1 MPHHP
6 PTANPHTIPGNLLFK
21 KQTLLIALTILLWL
35 FFLILSIHAFRPDSL
50 YVTFDSDGAI
60 PVLMANEDRPVT
72 LFDTYYWGVDR
83 WGAWPLA
90 IARVVHHA
98 TGFQWT
104 DYKLH
109 VVRSIWVFLGLLV
122 LVWINRRAA
131 LAVLVSCLIPL
142 CLEPTIRWHLF
153 NLSQIYAWQLTAL
166 FFAWLSLRRLLAT
179 ELLSPGGER
188 TAVKRIVWC
197 VSLYFSA
204 FLATWSS
211 EASTPF
217 LGFLLL
223 LEVLRSYFLQRDEPA
238 NKWKWARYV
247 TAVLAVAA
255 ATISHMLMK
264 ANYHRHGIKHWR
276 GDYKAP
282 TWVDVGYL
290 WQDVQ
295 GTWRNLM
302 DFDFG
307 PLLVVCGVFLV
318 VITLVLA
325 YSLLTKK
332 HVVRARLIHFA
343 FDDDVTMIIGLAGM
357 ALINLVLMTILS
369 HVRQSDYSSRYLVPT
384 FFLGAIAGL
393 MTIYVM
399 VRLIARSRRYVIPI
413 AILGAF
419 LFLIVQFPRYQPN
432 DKYRVYKESAIALA
446 QKAPGAVLMGGYWET
461 YIFASLQQPTNTMTP
476 LPLEGLQVRIPWT
489 QAMLR
494 NAREVVIEYR
504 NNDVLD
510 RGPLPVEFMQYGNLL
525 KLKDPQFYQNGKYAF
540 ALYINERPQQVTP
553 P

>member
-1 MPHHP
+1 MPNHSP
-6 PTANPHTIPGNLLFK
+6 SANQHSIQGNWFLK
-21 KQTLLIALTILLWL
+21 KQTLLVVLLWL
-35 FFLILSIHAFRPDSL
+35 LFLILSIRVFRPDSL

-60 PVLMANEDRPVT
+60 PVLMANEERPVT
-72 LFDTYYWGVDR
+72 VFDTYYWGVDR
-83 WGAWPLA
+83 WGAWPLM
-90 IARVVHHA
+90 IARAVHQA

-153 NLSQIYAWQLTAL
+153 NLSQVYAWQLTPL
-166 FFAWLSLRRLLAT
+166 FFAWLSLRRLLAA
-179 ELLSPGGER
+179 ELLSPAGKP
-188 TAVKRIVWC
+188 TLVKRIVWC
-197 VSLYFSA
+197 LGLYFGA
-204 FLATWSS
+204 LFATWSS
-211 EASTPF
+211 EASTLF

-223 LEVLRSYFLQRDEPA
+223 LEVSRSYFLQRDEPA
-238 NKWKWARYV
+238 NKWKWARHI
-247 TAVLAVAA
+247 TAVLVLAA

-264 ANYHRHGIKHWR
+264 ANYHRHGIKHWG

-282 TWVDVGYL
+282 TWLDTGYL

-307 PLLVVCGVFLV
+307 PLLVVCGVFLLG
-318 VITLVLA
+318 VIFVLA
-325 YSLLTKK
+325 YTVVTKK
-332 HVVRARLIHFA
+332 HLMRRSVIHFA
-343 FDDDVTMIIGLAGM
+343 LQEDVTMIIGLAGV
-357 ALINLVLMTILS
+357 ASINLVLMSVLS
-369 HVRQSDYSSRYLVPT
+369 HVRLSDYSSRYLVPT

-393 MTIYVM
+393 MSLYVM
-399 VRLIARSRRYVIPI
+399 LRLLAHRLRLSRYLIPI
-413 AILGAF
+413 AIVGAF
-419 LFLIVQFPRYQPN
+419 LFLIVRFPRFELN
-432 DKYRVYKESAIALA
+432 DKYRVYKETAVALA
-446 QKAPGAVLMGGYWET
+446 QKAPGAVVMGGYWET
-461 YIFASLQQPTNTMTP
+461 YIFASFQQPTNTMTP

-489 QAMLR
+489 PPMLR

-504 NNDVLD
+504 QNEILN
-510 RGPLPVEFMQYGNLL
+510 RGALPVELTQYGNVL
-525 KLKDPQFYQNGKYAF
+525 KLKDPQFYQNGKYSF

-553 P
+553 R